1 MRRQTTVIVVMWI
14 AALGA
19 AAILWMSRRGEE
31 EIAPALGAPGQPV
44 RVQES
49 VSPPPPVATPASD
62 AAPTTFRG
70 DNRHTGRS
78 SVTGPSEAVLAW
90 SFETGARISSQPVV
104 DRAGRI
110 YVASHDRYLHALDE
124 NGRERWKAD
133 LLDRVYSTPAI
144 DDEGNVY
151 VGSDVDVL
159 WSFSPDGTLRWRFDA
174 RGDADTGVTI
184 AGGLVIFGADRSMWA
199 LRTDG
204 TVAWRFDAG
213 GKIYSTPAA
222 DSEGNVYFGSQD
234 DHFYALAPD
243 GTLRWRYRTGGDND
257 ASPAIGDDGT
267 VYFGS
272 DDHHLYAMTPEG
284 TLKWST
290 DLDGMVRAPVGLG
303 RDGSVLVGVFG
314 PRPRVV
320 SLDATDGELRW
331 FFPVTVSDT
340 TEIGV
345 ASGPLVDA
353 EGNIYFGAH
362 DDYLYSLA
370 PTGELRWA
378 FATDGDVDSSPIL
391 LPTGMLLFASDDHRL
406 YALRPTGL

>member
-31 EIAPALGAPGQPV
+31 EIAPALAAPGQPV
-44 RVQES
+44 RARASET
-49 VSPPPPVATPASD
+49 PVRVAEVVDGS
-62 AAPTTFRG
+62 PTTFRG
-70 DNRHTGRS
+70 DNRHSGRS

-90 SFETGARISSQPVV
+90 SFETGGRISSQPVA
-104 DRAGRI
+104 DRAGRV
-110 YVASHDRYLHALDE
+110 YVASHDTYLHALDE
-124 NGRERWKAD
+124 NGRERWRAD
-133 LLDRVYSTPAI
+133 LRDRIYSTPAI
-144 DDEGNVY
+144 DDDNNVY
-151 VGSDVDVL
+151 VGSDDDVL
-159 WSFSPDGTLRWRFDA
+159 WSFAPDGTLRWRFDTL
-174 RGDADTGVTI
+174 GDADTGVTI
-184 AGGLVIFGADRSMWA
+184 SERHVIFGADRSIWA
-199 LRTDG
+199 LALDG
-204 TVAWRFDAG
+204 TVAWRFQAG
-213 GKIYSTPAA
+213 GKIYTTPAA
-222 DSEGNVYFGSQD
+222 DAEGNVYFGCQD
-234 DHFYALAPD
+234 DHFYALNAD
-243 GTLRWRYRTGGDND
+243 GTERWRYRTGGDND
-257 ASPAIGDDGT
+257 GSPAIGDDGT

-272 DDHHLYAMTPEG
+272 DDHHVYAMTPEG

-345 ASGPLVDA
+345 ASGPLVDG

-378 FATDGDVDSSPIL
+378 FATEGDVDSSPIL
-391 LPTGMLLFASDDHRL
+391 LPTGTLLFGSDDHRL
-406 YALRPTGL
+406 YALRGDGL